1 MFKPGDPIRLADKWK
16 SIELDQTSEHG
27 VFMVLDFDDDA
38 NDLYVDTLDR
48 QPVRSVHWAGD
59 LGDDWNPDCWEKL
72 SPFEERTYKI
82 IHGLP

>member
-1 MFKPGDPIRLADKWK
+1 MFKPGDLIRLKDKW
-16 SIELDQTSEHG
+16 INTELDRASEHG
-27 VFMVLDFDDDA
+27 VFVVRRFDDDE
-38 NDLYVDTLDR
+38 NNLYIETFDGN
-48 QPVRSVHWAGD
+48 PVRYVHWAKS